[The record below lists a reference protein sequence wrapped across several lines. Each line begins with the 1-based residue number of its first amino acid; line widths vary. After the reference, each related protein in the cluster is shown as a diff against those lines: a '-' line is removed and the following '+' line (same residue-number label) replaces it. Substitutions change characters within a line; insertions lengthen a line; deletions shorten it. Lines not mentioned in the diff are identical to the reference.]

1 MQLLSTFVVV
11 ASFASMFALATP
23 APINI
28 DKCSNIKVAT
38 CCAGYAKSG
47 DCCKNPGDFNC

>member
-38 CCAGYAKSG
+38 CCAGYAKRG